1 MARPLLEREAVNE
14 DEVGGWHDDP
24 CRARWGCF
32 LPDLTRLASGS
43 STTNLPRRHI
53 GNNVAKCKPS
63 AEKTASFIENKAE
76 RNTVQ
81 PFTLDERLGRDS
93 ESILKLGLCDLRL
106 ARDSRWP
113 WLILVPQR
121 PEVSE
126 IFDLTPLDQA
136 MLTFEQVTVGTALK
150 KATGAEKINIA
161 AIGNIVRQLHV
172 HVVARSENDPNW
184 PGPIWGFGQSVPY
197 EEKAFEAMKH
207 RILEAFQ

>member
-1 MARPLLEREAVNE
+1 MP
-14 DEVGGWHDDP
+14 
-24 CRARWGCF
+24 
-32 LPDLTRLASGS
+32 
-43 STTNLPRRHI
+43 
-53 GNNVAKCKPS
+53 
-63 AEKTASFIENKAE
+63 
-76 RNTVQ
+76 
-81 PFTLDERLGRDS
+81 PFVLDERLARDS

-106 ARDSRWP
+106 AKDSRWP

-126 IFDLTPLDQA
+126 IFELTPLDQA
-136 MLTFEQVTVGTALK
+136 MLTFEQVTVGVALK

-184 PGPIWGFGQSVPY
+184 PGPIWGFGQSVLY

>member
-63 AEKTASFIENKAE
+63 AEKTASVVENKAE

-81 PFTLDERLGRDS
+81 AFTLDERLGRDS

-121 PEVSE
+121 SEVSE
-126 IFDLTPLDQA
+126 IFELTPLDQA
-136 MLTFEQVTVGTALK
+136 MLTFEQVTVGVALK